1 MGEDAQFKKL
11 QADIRVLQS
20 IQFQGMTEYDRRNL
34 ADAIGKI
41 ELEYETARELEKTDR
56 KNAEKWKSVQ
66 DSIAKGL
73 PNVVKSA
80 FAADVAFK
88 KGDYVASSV
97 AMMELSSA
105 AIPIFAAVLGVGG
118 GAVVGAIFLAIGQ
131 IPGFYAPKQPSLE
144 DKIKKILDHLQSEK
158 EIQTMT
164 AVGHSIASYTT
175 DLRRKCEG
183 VHLRAL
189 AGTAA
194 LTPGS
199 ATVTGTNTTFK
210 TTLQAGQ
217 WLVFTTETSQSYRI
231 EAIANETSLTLTSL
245 YTGAATASTAVS
257 FKSGLTEQRSVTEI
271 LRMPLGSEEEADAFV
286 VQMRRLELGLLGN
299 QQKLIVPAF
308 KTWEVAR
315 YLERKENQGKE
326 GWPEVL
332 GTWCR
337 AYSDLLA
344 ANMMLRCLADP
355 KAIAERYTEIHENKA
370 SSWKKH
376 TRNNCHDAVEHLT
389 ALMEHLRE
397 AWESDNDEVLRIA
410 NAVTPAARERGL
422 YVHVGEN
429 HWLYA
434 APGRKGNLQWDAK
447 RNAAYTNRFSINNK
461 EAGSITPRYELILSV
476 LGDDGRV
483 QAYRH
488 QLDPVNGDLSDGV
501 RLYNLERDTPADV
514 TAGFGNCRD
523 VCWLPDGNDAKVVRL
538 YTANGWGESWGSGR
552 HWLHIYAVDAS
563 GNSTRVNWRPGTLS
577 GLQHVRALYHPL
589 ATLPDDPDGEA
600 MTDRN
605 ATPLGPLVSPKQEII
620 SAGYVGNKNIWAG
633 TIDSCAHVLSP
644 WNEYNGIE
652 VDPYYLWVFRGT
664 EGDANIACATHASV
678 IKCRQGKLPAPNWIT
693 YTFKLADFAAA
704 ATEQEKSVK
713 RWKVVS
719 LYPCSD
725 GTLAASLQWDTRSFW
740 TANYEINLRE
750 RRIDISS
757 WVQRNGEALH
767 VHKMPIPC
775 WSLLM
780 TLKRAL

>member
-1 MGEDAQFKKL
+1 MGEDAQFTKL
-11 QADIRVLQS
+11 QADIKVLQS

-41 ELEYETARELEKTDR
+41 ELEYGTARELEKTDK
-56 KNAEKWKSVQ
+56 KNAEKWKKVQ
-66 DSIAKGL
+66 DSITKGL
-73 PNVVKSA
+73 PKVVKSV
-80 FAADVAFK
+80 FAADAAFK
-88 KGDYVASSV
+88 KGDYVAGSA

-105 AIPIFAAVLGVGG
+105 AMPIFASLLGVGG
-118 GAVVGAIFLAIGQ
+118 GAVVGAILLAIGQ
-131 IPGFYAPKQPSLE
+131 ILSFYALKQPSLE
-144 DKIKKILDHLQSEK
+144 DKIKKMLDHLQSEK
-158 EIQTMT
+158 EIQKMT
-164 AVGHSIASYTT
+164 AVGHSIASYAT

-183 VHLRAL
+183 VHLRSL
-189 AGTAA
+189 AGTVA

-199 ATVTGTNTTFK
+199 ATVTGTNTTFT
-210 TTLQAGQ
+210 TTLKVGQ
-217 WLVFTTETSQSYRI
+217 WLVFTSETSQSYRI
-231 EAIANETSLTLTSL
+231 SAIANDTSLTLTL
-245 YTGAATASTAVS
+245 PYTGAATASTAAS
-257 FKSGLTEQRSVTEI
+257 FKSELTEHRSVTEI
-271 LRMPLGSEEEADAFV
+271 LRMPLGSEEEGDAFV
-286 VQMRRLELGLLGN
+286 IQMRRLELGLLSN

-308 KTWEVAR
+308 KNWDVAG

-344 ANMMLRCLADP
+344 ANMMLNCLADP
-355 KAIAERYTEIHENKA
+355 KAIAERQTEIHGSKA
-370 SSWKKH
+370 SSWEEH
-376 TRNNCHDAVEHLT
+376 TRNNCHDALQNLI
-389 ALMEHLRE
+389 ALMESLRE

-422 YVHVGEN
+422 YVHVGDN

-434 APGRKGNLQWDAK
+434 APGRKGNLGWDAK
-447 RNAAYTNRFSINNK
+447 RNAALTNRFSINNK
-461 EAGSITPRYELILSV
+461 EVGSFTPRYELILCGV
-476 LGDDGRV
+476 GEERV
-483 QAYRH
+483 QVYRH
-488 QLDPVNGDLSDGV
+488 QLDAVNGDLSDGV
-501 RLYNLERDTPADV
+501 RLYNLERDTPAD
-514 TAGFGNCRD
+514 TAGFNLCRD
-523 VCWLPDGNDAKVVRL
+523 VCWLPDGNDAKAVRL
-538 YTANGWGESWGSGR
+538 YTANGYGESWGGSGR
-552 HWLHIYAVDAS
+552 HWLHIYTVDAS
-563 GNSTRVNWRPGTLS
+563 GNSTRINWKPEVFS
-577 GLQHVRALYHPL
+577 GLQHVRALYHPP

-605 ATPLGPLVSPKQEII
+605 ATPIGPVVSPKQEII
-620 SAGYVGNKNIWAG
+620 YAGYVGNKNIWAG
-633 TIDSCAHVLSP
+633 TIDSFAHVPSP

-678 IKCRQGKLPAPNWIT
+678 LKCRQGKLPAPNWIT
-693 YTFKLADFAAA
+693 YAFKWTDFAAS

-725 GTLAASLQWDTRSFW
+725 GTLTASLQWDTLSFW
-740 TANYEINLRE
+740 TANYEIDLRE

-757 WVQRNGEALH
+757 WVQRNGQALK

-780 TLKRAL
+780 ALKRAL